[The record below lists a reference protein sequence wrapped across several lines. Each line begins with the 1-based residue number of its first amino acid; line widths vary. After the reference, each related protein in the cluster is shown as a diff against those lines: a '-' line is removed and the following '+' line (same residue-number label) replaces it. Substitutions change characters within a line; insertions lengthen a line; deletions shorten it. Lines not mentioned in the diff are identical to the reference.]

1 MNMTYWKNK
10 KVLVTGGAGFVGSHL
25 VDAYIAQGNEV
36 VVVDDLST
44 GKQRNIDPRAKFYH
58 LSILDQQL
66 DEVFNSE
73 KIDLISHHAAQTSVR
88 NSVADPA
95 FDAQLNVLGTIKL
108 LELSVKYGVKKF
120 IFASTGGA
128 IYGEQNYYPADE
140 NHPLRPLSPYGTS
153 KLAAEKYLWL
163 YNVNHGLDTIILR
176 YANVYGPRQD
186 PYGEAGVVAIF
197 TQKILNAEQ
206 PIINGNGEQTRD
218 FVSVSDVVRA
228 NLMAESLKGCQ
239 TINIGTSTEVT
250 ITSLFDKLA
259 AISQVKVHR
268 VYGPA
273 LPGEQLRSVL
283 NYKRAQKLL
292 GWEPQ
297 VSLENGLREVFEFFK
312 GD

>member
-1 MNMTYWKNK
+1 MTFGKNK
-10 KVLVTGGAGFVGSHL
+10 KVLVTGGAGFIGSHL

-44 GKQRNIDPRAKFYH
+44 GKQGNIDPRAKFYH

-88 NSVADPA
+88 HSVADPA

-140 NHPLRPLSPYGTS
+140 NHPLRPLSPYGMS

-163 YNVNHGLDTIILR
+163 YNVSHGLDTIILR

-186 PYGEAGVVAIF
+186 PNGEAGVVAIF

-206 PIINGNGEQTRD
+206 PIINGTGEQTRD

-239 TINIGTSTEVT
+239 TINIGTSKEST
-250 ITSLFDKLA
+250 INRLFDKLA
-259 AISQVKVHR
+259 AVSQVKVHR
-268 VYGPA
+268 VYGSA

-283 NYKRAQKLL
+283 DYKRAQKLL

-297 VSLENGLREVFEFFK
+297 VNLENGLREVFGFFK